1 MTNGLTAFQHSSLTA
16 SAEPMI
22 RYMDLL
28 STRQKLVTSNLANAD
43 TPGYQTKDIDFQFE
57 FMSYVNGQEAQIME
71 PMGLYQKPDGNNISV
86 DREARLL
93 AENSIRFNLASTLA
107 RGSLESVRKA
117 IHEGRI

>member
-1 MTNGLTAFQHSSLTA
+1 MTNGFTAFQHSSLTA

-57 FMSYVNGQEAQIME
+57 FMGYVNGQEAQIME

-107 RGSLESVRKA
+107 RGSLDSVRKA